1 MTRHLAGS
9 PSARA
14 LVRAIADDLAG
25 TNSRCP
31 DRVAFIDA
39 DEPRAGR
46 EIVAAFDG
54 DSAVVLVS
62 DNGRERVLT
71 ERPLDAESTDPAVR
85 HATRTR
91 RDERNTG

>member
-25 TNSRCP
+25 TNSRHP

-46 EIVAAFDG
+46 EIVAALD
-54 DSAVVLVS
+54 DDYAVVLVA
-62 DNGRERVLT
+62 DDCRERVLT
-71 ERPLDAESTDPAVR
+71 GRSLDAESTDLAVR
-85 HATRTR
+85 PCHQDQAR
-91 RDERNTG
+91 